1 MKRIWYL
8 ISLISFVLAACTAAA
23 PTTPPPTAE
32 PAATAAPPPT
42 AITPPQGLVIT
53 DDLGR
58 TIELDGPAQA
68 IVTLGGSIVESLF
81 ALGAGDQIVGREE
94 FSTYPP
100 EALEITNIGSLFGE
114 LPAEAMVALEPDLVI
129 APEIITVEQVRAIEE
144 LGLQVYW
151 QANPVNFSDL
161 YENLRD
167 LAKLTGREPEAEALI
182 EGLSGRVAAVEAK
195 VAAANDFP
203 AVFYELDATDPE
215 NPYTTGSGTFI
226 DTIIVMSGGINVGS
240 VLEGNYAQL
249 SSEEIIVQNP
259 DVIILAD
266 AAYGIS
272 PQIASARPGWD
283 SIEAVRTNRVY
294 PFDPFLVSVPGPR
307 LVDGLETM
315 AALLHPELFE

>member
-32 PAATAAPPPT
+32 PAATAAPPST

-240 VLEGNYAQL
+240 VLEGDYAQL

>member
-42 AITPPQGLVIT
+42 AITPPQGLVFT

-240 VLEGNYAQL
+240 VLEGDYAQL